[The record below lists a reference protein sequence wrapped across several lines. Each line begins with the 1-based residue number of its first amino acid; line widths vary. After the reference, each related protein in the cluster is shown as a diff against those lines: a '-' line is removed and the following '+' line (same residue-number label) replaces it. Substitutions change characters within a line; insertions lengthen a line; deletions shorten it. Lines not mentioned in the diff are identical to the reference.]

1 MPFTQYGVLSGTLVS
16 HERDDPDEFG
26 RWWHVNLKLR
36 SGARDYRV
44 AVDVDSKNSAAG
56 VQWKTIRTTGA
67 RLGWPAPPAPAFTK
81 LLSSPTSG
89 ALDVIRHR
97 ELRVVGIRWFLQWL
111 FRARDAVAADR
122 SPFWV
127 PFLRP
132 WRSGDQLQASQAL
145 EATLRVGALTLVWG
159 EPFPEGA
166 APASVQG
173 IHNVHQ
179 NQGDPAGSQWFPE
192 NGIWQD
198 GGVATQQPDG
208 SWVVFIS
215 KFSTQSDRTDSLGHP
230 V

>member
-26 RWWHVNLKLR
+26 RWWHVKLELR
-36 SGARDYRV
+36 SGARRFRV

-56 VQWKTIRTTGA
+56 VQWKTIHTTGA
-67 RLGWPAPPAPAFTK
+67 KLGWPTPPAAGFTK
-81 LLSSPTSG
+81 LVSSSATG
-89 ALDVIRHR
+89 AIDVIRHPA
-97 ELRVVGIRWFLQWL
+97 LRVVGFRWFLQWL
-111 FRARDAVAADR
+111 LRARDAVPIVR
-122 SPFWV
+122 SWFWI

-132 WRSGDQLQASQAL
+132 WRSGDQLEASVAL

-166 APASVQG
+166 APASVEG

-179 NQGDPAGSQWFPE
+179 NQGDPAGSQWWPE

-198 GGVATQQPDG
+198 GAVATQQADG
-208 SWVVFIS
+208 SWLVFIS
-215 KFSTQSDRTDSLGHP
+215 KFSTQSNRTDNQGHP